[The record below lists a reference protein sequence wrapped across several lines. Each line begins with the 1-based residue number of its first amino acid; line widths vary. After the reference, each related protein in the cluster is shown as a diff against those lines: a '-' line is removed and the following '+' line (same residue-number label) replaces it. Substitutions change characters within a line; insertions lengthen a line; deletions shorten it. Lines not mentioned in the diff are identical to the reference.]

1 MELQKAYIR
10 LVNSGSTLL
19 SVMFNPMEYTLDKSN
34 QFQNTPIIGLS
45 TPLTQFI
52 NGNTTVLTMDL
63 FFDTYETK
71 EDVNTY
77 TNKMMALL
85 DIDKDLH
92 APPICEFVWGTL
104 TFKATVEKITR
115 KFTMFLQNGTPV
127 RATLNVTFKEY
138 KTLSEQLNTTTKSS
152 SDRSKIHILKAGE
165 TLSSIAGAEYGDPG
179 QWRKIAQANN
189 IGNPRL
195 LESGKEIIIP
205 PIK

>member
-115 KFTMFLQNGTPV
+115 KFTMFLENGTPV

-189 IGNPRL
+189 IVNPRL

>member
-92 APPICEFVWGTL
+92 APPVCEFVWGTL

-152 SDRSKIHILKAGE
+152 SDRSKMHILKAGE
-165 TLSSIAGAEYGDPG
+165 TLSSIAGIEYGDPG